1 MHNRDA
7 KKRAWPSIES
17 PAGTH
22 IKATQRDLARYRT
35 LRRSMR
41 RYGRRKWQDDS
52 NNGSN
57 INNNNGDRNNND
69 DGDDEECEDEDTDVA
84 DGNERYRE
92 EQVCEKLS
100 WREIAY
106 TSFIWWASA
115 GEKRS
120 DPSAEDNDI
129 EDDGDGDGDGDDNN
143 DNDLAAPLASPDS
156 DTLPL
161 YPRPRP
167 RPHHR
172 RRRSSSDPP
181 GSMEMEIVA
190 YFHRLTGRLLSVMA
204 DIVEEGDEEED
215 VFFSL
220 EDVERLG
227 LDRYS
232 EGDVRFVRAVCRRY
246 FGREASVEQGGWNCC
261 AGVKWC

>member
-41 RYGRRKWQDDS
+41 RYGRRKWQD
-52 NNGSN
+52 GG
-57 INNNNGDRNNND
+57 GDNND
-69 DGDDEECEDEDTDVA
+69 GDEEDEDEDTDVA

-115 GEKRS
+115 GEKRR

-129 EDDGDGDGDGDDNN
+129 EDDDGDDDDNN
-143 DNDLAAPLASPDS
+143 NNDLAAPLASPDS

-161 YPRPRP
+161 YPRP
-167 RPHHR
+167 HHR
-172 RRRSSSDPP
+172 RRRSTSDPP